1 MPHVVFSGFFF
12 RRHFVD
18 FTGAPCDYILC
29 SRVGKEEEGEQGG
42 GSAAPRVGGSRHCIT
57 FYKLSFQEEET
68 ETE

>member
-1 MPHVVFSGFFF
+1 M
-12 RRHFVD
+12 D